1 MKKRLLLGI
10 ASLAVLATGLASC
23 QNPTSSTSSAS
34 STTGSSV
41 QDTTGSSV
49 QDTTTSNVTDSG
61 ISVSVNRT
69 SVTVEEGV
77 TTNIIATVVSPN
89 GGDLTATFT
98 SADETI
104 ATVKRLSN
112 GVGAAITGVKVG
124 TTTITVASTQDP
136 TKTAT
141 VAVTVTSGVATLQDA
156 WTALSALDNYTIEV
170 SQTGELTTGEVATIL
185 DHKIYRTENAISYV
199 IPAENTTTN
208 KDEPSWLAGQDS
220 KTISRYGYAVVGEG
234 ADATVINLDVDMD
247 PNTFAKEWVVPAEKA
262 LGSNGFLT
270 PENFDGTGAA
280 TPNDLPSLPI
290 YGLGAI
296 SKAWL
301 PTEKEVSNVYEIN
314 GDTQEHNADYAFA
327 ETVLWQMMDYSGYVK
342 YMQTLSGA
350 GVDLYFYNIA
360 KGIDT
365 EITVRGETDITISLT
380 DNTTGIVTTATIT
393 NIGTTTQDSITGTID
408 GTETNLDSFVAG
420 LTDEDITMPATPGN
434 LEYVRD
440 ALQENRN
447 YITHD
452 EWSAPTIENGAIVP
466 NEYTNYDRKA
476 YYTDK
481 YVFFD
486 TPGDAYYDAM
496 EIYYGEEISEEER
509 APFGYVEKDGSVYHF
524 NVVGG
529 EVVIDETEPIFS
541 GSIVDSPLFLGN
553 AAIFS
558 DPEDTTLFN
567 FAAYES
573 TIWVGDTRTYAMAQD
588 AASYQAL
595 YEAIYLDEAPTYG
608 AAFISGIGV
617 SFVSDQSTEVK
628 EIRFTLGYSEDAYSY
643 MVSNYS
649 IDSFGEGASNSM
661 DAAIQAAIAA

>member
-23 QNPTSSTSSAS
+23 QNPTSSTSS
-34 STTGSSV
+34 
-41 QDTTGSSV
+41 
-49 QDTTTSNVTDSG
+49 TTSTITDSG

-77 TTNIIATVVSPN
+77 TTNIVANVVSPN

-136 TKTAT
+136 TKKAT

-170 SQTGELTTGEVATIL
+170 SKTGELTTGEVATIL

-199 IPAENTTTN
+199 IPAESTKTG
-208 KDEPSWLAGQDS
+208 KDEPSWYADS
-220 KTISRYGYAVVGEG
+220 NQKNLRYGYAVIGEG
-234 ADATVINLDVDMD
+234 ADATVINLDV
-247 PNTFAKEWVVPAEKA
+247 NATSKEWVVPAEKA
-262 LGSNGFLT
+262 LGSSGFLT

-280 TPNDLPSLPI
+280 SPNDLASLPI
-290 YGLGAI
+290 YGIGAI
-296 SKAWL
+296 SKTWL
-301 PTEKEVSNVYEIN
+301 PTKKEVSNVYKIN
-314 GDTQEHNADYAFA
+314 GDTEEHNADYAFA
-327 ETVLWQMMDYSGYVK
+327 ETALWSMMDYSGYVK

-393 NIGTTTQDSITGTID
+393 NIGTTTQDSIIGTVD

-434 LEYVRD
+434 LNYVRD

-447 YITHD
+447 YVSHD
-452 EWSAPTIENGAIVP
+452 EWSAPTIKNGAIVP

-496 EIYYGEEISEEER
+496 EIYSGKEISEEER
-509 APFGYVEKDGSVYHF
+509 APFGYVEKDGAVYLF

-553 AAIFS
+553 APIFS

-567 FAAYES
+567 FAAYEG
-573 TIWVGDTRTYAMAQD
+573 TIWEGDTRTYAMAQD

-628 EIRFTLGYSEDAYSY
+628 EIRFTLGYSEDARRY

-649 IDSFGEGASNSM
+649 IDSFGEGTSNSM